1 MVDQNT
7 THIKSR
13 ERVSRA
19 LGHESPDRPPLDL
32 GSTLNTSIT
41 KIAYDRLKNHLGIA
55 LDAQP
60 RFLSRSMQV
69 VAVDDIVLERFQID
83 TRPVL
88 AHPQDTAKPDLSP
101 EDSYIDEW
109 GVKFKAARI
118 DGKIFYYDAVEYP
131 LSGMTSVAGIEKYNW
146 PDPYDPVRTQGLR
159 QRAKNLR
166 ENTAYALVGHMGDT
180 SIFQNCFD
188 LRGME
193 QFLIDLLI
201 HKKMA
206 TALLEKVFQIQA
218 LKMERYLDEVGP
230 FLDVIC
236 VGDDLAG
243 QSGPLI
249 SIDLYREMV
258 KPFHQAYFELIKR
271 KTSARLHM
279 HSCGSVAY
287 FLDDLIEIG
296 VDIINPVQV
305 SAKGMN
311 PQTLKEKYGHK
322 ISFWGGIDSQHV
334 LPHGTPQEVT
344 REVQRVVNILGRDGG
359 YVLGAV
365 HNIQPDVPPQNVV
378 ALYDAVV

>member
-1 MVDQNT
+1 MMNQNRMKIT
-7 THIKSR
+7 PR
-13 ERVSRA
+13 QRVSRA
-19 LGHESPDRPPLDL
+19 LRHESPDRPPLDL

-55 LDAQP
+55 LDTEP
-60 RFLSRSMQV
+60 VFLSRSMQV

-88 AHPQDTAKPDLSP
+88 AHPQDVAKPDLSP
-101 EDSYIDEW
+101 VDSYVDEW
-109 GVKFKAARI
+109 GVKFRAAKI
-118 DGKIFYYDAVEYP
+118 DGKIFYYDPVEFP
-131 LSGMTSVAGIEKYNW
+131 LAGMTTVRSIEKYDW
-146 PDPYDPVRTQGLR
+146 PDPYDPGRTRGLR

-206 TALLEKVFQIQA
+206 TALLEKVFEIQA
-218 LKMERYLDEVGP
+218 IKMERYLDEVGP
-230 FLDVIC
+230 YLDVVC

-249 SIDLYREMV
+249 SIDLYREMI

-287 FLDDLIEIG
+287 FLNDLIEIG
-296 VDIINPVQV
+296 VDISNPVQV

-311 PQTLKEKYGHK
+311 PETLKEKYGHK
-322 ISFWGGIDSQHV
+322 ICFWGGIDSQHV

-344 REVQRVVNILGRDGG
+344 REVRRVVNILGRDGG

-365 HNIQPDVPPQNVV
+365 HNIQADVPPQNIV